1 MSLHLFTPKQNISY
15 MYMMCIMSKILPILH
30 LVILLIDEIISQI
43 KYVVSIFLWV
53 EIHSILSWDTI
64 QQSHCTSQEN
74 R

>member
-1 MSLHLFTPKQNISY
+1 
-15 MYMMCIMSKILPILH
+15 MMCIMSKILPILH

-64 QQSHCTSQEN
+64 Q
-74 R
+74 

>member
-1 MSLHLFTPKQNISY
+1 
-15 MYMMCIMSKILPILH
+15 MCIMSTILPILH

-64 QQSHCTSQEN
+64 QQSQSTSQEN

>member
-1 MSLHLFTPKQNISY
+1 
-15 MYMMCIMSKILPILH
+15 MCIMSKILPILH

-64 QQSHCTSQEN
+64 QQSQSTSQEN

>member
-1 MSLHLFTPKQNISY
+1 
-15 MYMMCIMSKILPILH
+15 MMCIMSKILPILH

-64 QQSHCTSQEN
+64 QQSHSTSQEN